1 MTLMEST
8 LSLMQIGLGPSS
20 SYSTSPMISAG
31 HFVQE
36 LKTKNLIKDVSH
48 IRIKLHGSLSTIG
61 KVRMTDRSVL
71 LGLSGLRP
79 ETVDLNEIPNIIDSI
94 NKTGRLK
101 LDGFHEVNLQPQ
113 ADILYIDDKVDGK
126 SGIVFEAFDT
136 KKNKPIK
143 IHSHSYYSLHG
154 GVVSDGRS
162 YNHPRIIRSEAPYPY
177 QNAAQ
182 LLEQCEKNHMRLSTI
197 IMKNES
203 AIQNKSID
211 SIIDDLDERVW
222 KTMDDCINR
231 GLNSEGV
238 LPGELKIARRAPS
251 MYRIL
256 NSSRNLKSDPMS
268 ILDWTGVYALAVGEE
283 NAAGGRMVAMP
294 ASGACG
300 VIPAVLKYINHFI
313 HETTP
318 EERARYLLTC
328 GAIGLL
334 YKNNASISGAVV
346 GCQGEIGVA
355 SSMAAAGLT
364 EIITSNPW
372 RVLSAAEHA
381 MEHSLGMTC
390 DPTKLY
396 VQVPCIER
404 NAIGA
409 LKALTA
415 SRMANLRSYPSKIS
429 LDAVIQTMYQ
439 TGIDL
444 KAKYRMTGEG
454 PIGENMS
461 S

>member
-1 MTLMEST
+1 MSLMESS
-8 LSLMQIGLGPSS
+8 LSIMRIGLGPSS
-20 SYSTSPMISAG
+20 SYTTSPLMSAR

-36 LKTKNLIKDVSH
+36 LIQKNLINNVNH
-48 IRIKLHGSLSTIG
+48 IRVRLHGSLSTIG
-61 KVRMTDRSVL
+61 KVRMTDQAVL
-71 LGLSGLRP
+71 LGLSGSHP
-79 ETVDLNEIPNIIDSI
+79 ETVDLDEIPFIIDSI
-94 NKTGRLK
+94 EKSGRLK
-101 LDGFHEVNLQPQ
+101 LGGQHEINLLPKK
-113 ADILYIDDKVDGK
+113 DIHYINEKINGK
-126 SGIVFEAFDT
+126 SGVVFEAYQ
-136 KKNKPIK
+136 KNNEP

-162 YNHPRIIRSEAPYPY
+162 YNHPRIIKREAPYPY

-197 IMKNES
+197 IIKNES

-256 NSSRNLKSDPMS
+256 KSSRNLKSDPMS

-300 VIPAVLKYINHFI
+300 VIPAVLKYISHFI

-396 VQVPCIER
+396 VQIPCIER

-454 PIGENMS
+454 PIGEDMS